1 MAGLWGVA
9 ADNANTV
16 SGYPIVEFT
25 SDVRYPTF
33 PCMGKRKWVWVD
45 MGPVSFFDVWY
56 TLSIELLPT
65 GEFKLMAGSYTYT
78 TTTSA
83 PDASVRLKSIILQGH
98 NYDPLVPG
106 AGVTDDIYWDDL
118 AYQICEGTKTYTYT
132 YTDCSGLSS
141 NWVYTYTIDDNTP
154 PTITCPGTKTVYMNT
169 GCTATG
175 VNLGTHCRRQLW
187 RNPYGDQ

>member
-1 MAGLWGVA
+1 
-9 ADNANTV
+9 
-16 SGYPIVEFT
+16 
-25 SDVRYPTF
+25 
-33 PCMGKRKWVWVD
+33 MGKRTGVWVD

-106 AGVTDDIYWDDL
+106 AGVTYDIYWDHL
-118 AYQICEGTKTYTYT
+118 AYQNVRVRKLTPIPTLIVQACHQIGFILTPLTTT
-132 YTDCSGLSS
+132 LLDHHFSG
-141 NWVYTYTIDDNTP
+141 Y
-154 PTITCPGTKTVYMNT
+154 
-169 GCTATG
+169 
-175 VNLGTHCRRQLW
+175 
-187 RNPYGDQ
+187 